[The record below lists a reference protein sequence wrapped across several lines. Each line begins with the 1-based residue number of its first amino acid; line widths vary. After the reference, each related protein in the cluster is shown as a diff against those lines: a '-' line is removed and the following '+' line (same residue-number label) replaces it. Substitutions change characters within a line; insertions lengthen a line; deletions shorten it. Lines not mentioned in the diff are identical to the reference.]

1 MQKRMLHK
9 AKSDNIECKGKISLK
24 IETISCLVKCFIK
37 KVMIVRKITN
47 NK

>member
-1 MQKRMLHK
+1 MLHK
-9 AKSDNIECKGKISLK
+9 AKSVNIECKGKISLK

-37 KVMIVRKITN
+37 EMMMIVSKITN